1 MDTLTEPRLDA
12 IESKFNSIEFRAHA
26 HLVSEYNFA
35 HPLSVKGPFSALR
48 RIGRIAGRARGR
60 RRARRMGPS
69 ADLGLPGIGRQAR
82 TNIPYKRDARDAD
95 GDGLLQEGT
104 IWERNVGSRIHAE
117 DGGEMAAGAPASA
130 LAGQRHTVRNAAGQ
144 TIQYKPGQDPKSPL
158 RRGRAGA
165 QRVVRRAGRRHYQA
179 DRDVETGRAHREA
192 VSVED
197 QQRRLLENAIAVE
210 SFNRW
215 MEAEEQRR
223 GQMGDDQR
231 DWLDGMMEG
240 WSGVRQGMKKK
251 PKGSAARRK
260 LSKVHRKLII
270 AEGERRFRRTR
281 AGIENEEE
289 DWEDEEE
296 FDDKVLPAG
305 VDREEHNR
313 KMREDPEYRAE
324 FIRSLMDMEAK
335 ENRDKEYVHPP
346 GYVSQP
352 GDEDYEFVL
361 PEKEPRHLPGGMK
374 VPLPTTP
381 WDERDPDDGWEVDED
396 GKIVEKRNPRDMRVV
411 DLTDEELAAE
421 IKRLKGRGKDNLKGF
436 WKDRFL
442 RLRREKSNRDENA
455 AAIAAIAKEV
465 EDAATAEATEEA
477 RAKLEKVMMLLASRF
492 KNNPELMS
500 YDEKKRYL
508 DSLDRPELE
517 EIYKDITGFDAAKSW
532 SRTGPKTPN
541 LVDKIIKSKEP
552 PPKVIDP
559 DELDDD
565 QYRLYLQRLKP
576 GKLYDEA
583 STHLV
588 KNRGKHRKDPPD
600 EFIKLIVAARKE
612 RREISDIANMDP
624 EAITAERNALLKGK
638 NPEKLTHEELAR
650 IAVLDDAL
658 KDGVED
664 SLMAY
669 MEYLKET
676 KGKLRNDLKKR
687 LKAKPDEAA
696 TPKKTPK
703 KTPEP
708 AGPVDDSG
716 KPIPPPPKPAD
727 VVPEDVVP
735 EDVVPEDVVPE
746 EALEELAPDL
756 VGPRETHDPGGT
768 FTWAAG
774 RPFENLTND
783 ELDYE
788 IRRQLS
794 YETDGGPHDLI
805 KHAALDEEWGMRNP
819 DSDEGVNPLGD
830 ETPEERA
837 IAIRGFQEAMRDEA
851 ADEWEAVAEGLG
863 VLREDLDTDVLP
875 DFKFWSAEEDE
886 KEELFGK
893 YYHVSGELND
903 RGVLLNERIVG
914 KEEDEVPEVPEDEA
928 AIVEQIEE
936 VDDAVREIQD
946 TARDRREPTPSPV
959 PDDSRFTP
967 TVEEGDIRISENV
980 IIHSSNTDDDVRPM
994 LLVQMPDGTIQ
1005 AFYKRTGSG
1014 SEATPGEVEQI
1025 EAEGGGGAGNWVPFD
1040 GFGGRL
1046 GKNWFRKG
1054 ESDPQEGGPLFRYGT
1069 EELKAAGQALDAS
1082 ENVQAMLDD
1091 PDRQV
1096 HIVHSDP
1103 SRVGGELMLDP
1114 DDPTIQKTSEELNE
1128 ILGLPSTEEYT
1139 ASLVKPEDV
1148 DVPEDVPEPKITL
1161 EDAPKFTVKEAKE
1174 GDEWRVHA
1182 RSENGRLIAERRNA
1196 EDSSRDGFFSLTK
1209 QAYGENVYAIGK
1221 HQPDWKNKP
1230 YSGAAAWSKETGKWT
1245 FFLNGDEPWS
1255 GAEAPEADV
1264 PKDVPEPE
1272 AATPKPKVKRPSV
1285 PEFRVSAWDSLNDGT
1300 EYRVVLYSEEEN
1312 KAVIERRGGKGRAG
1326 FYMLQPGKR
1335 EGDYDATYIR
1345 DFSSDRREKYVG
1357 RTFRSIDAPW
1367 PDGTPEEAPEVE
1379 EVAEVT
1385 APDFWTDLPEG
1396 LSAEDVNQLMIDKRQ
1411 ERVDA
1416 GKLPNVDDESL
1427 DDEIRAEIMAEHTA
1441 PKPKAEPKKP
1451 KVKPKPEVVPEPP
1464 ETPASLAETDEMEFY
1479 FGGPLPSTLTS
1490 GDFDET
1496 LESLRARDVTG
1507 LTKSEKEQHQ
1517 NRLALFETHQ
1527 TLSTGKP
1534 IEVIAAMNALLRHD
1548 EELAV
1553 DPPDWEKQAILTRID
1568 EAIQALNGRAFKWTE
1583 PRDVMQRRE
1592 LLERRRQLRDATFDV
1607 EVADEDEVP
1616 RHEDVDADVPDSTPE
1631 FDLTREELEE
1641 IGKQKGGKD
1650 ELLKL
1655 VEDER
1660 DNGRTLK
1667 VNKRTSN
1674 ANIIDALLDTSEDDD
1689 DDTEALRP
1697 GAAKFDA
1704 DRGDIEVDDEE
1715 PVSTVVSTR
1724 PKGVPEVPT
1733 RLRKLRDDVNRLAK
1747 YEERIKAH
1755 QADKKLGVGLS
1766 DAEIK
1771 DHKELKLLVPED
1783 AEELADLE
1791 ATEAR
1796 RLQPKPET
1804 LKAVRD
1810 RVTAIKEFHAET
1822 AGTLSEEEFEE
1833 WLDARKAAK
1842 PAERSAKG
1850 DRRTANAEELRALRA
1865 EYQAKRATERGK
1877 FRRIWDKLKAMTK
1890 ADRRLV
1896 KLDRE
1901 SSEEKKD
1908 RLARVQVLRAKN
1920 VLTADEKL
1928 ELRDLEDVEAAQVV
1942 NPMMRGAEQTRVRTR
1957 ERLNRLTW
1965 EDANGVSSSLE
1976 DLSDEELVGYREL
1989 PEDTAKQTLSFTGG
2003 FVLLLDRSDAR
2014 DGPDG
2019 KVNKDRGVW
2028 RLALDEEEGKA
2039 DGLKKRTERAAAA
2052 QIAAMKAARK
2062 AGKSEGDVFAEGAVA
2077 RATVEQEDI
2086 VPSTH
2091 REIKRTEIKEI
2102 LMELEDAL
2110 KNKLLAEA
2118 GIDIDERVTKD
2129 SKWASEFGMSSTG
2142 GADGDPVLIGRTG
2155 TTAGRKAKIPA
2166 RYVDGSEKG
2175 TKKKT
2180 RKLDAVTLD
2189 DGEAKA
2195 VGAALEDYPVD
2206 VVLEVLP
2213 STPFW
2218 DVPEDGSDSEDDPAT
2233 VELFSRYY
2241 SETADEGLF
2250 LNDRGLWV
2258 NNVLNGL
2265 ADPSEV
2271 ELEKQSAEIPA
2282 VEASPRLLLS
2292 DAKRFVTTGKRKP
2305 DSEPRDDIVKN
2316 LEEGKGEG
2324 GPKSAFKKRMIEVP
2338 KDRAEIDSMVRL
2350 LAADEDADNPYESDR
2365 GDPPLA
2371 GAPGDDR
2378 TSQWGNVARRGARNV
2393 EKANRKS
2400 KTVRKAIEEA
2410 ARRKREETESLP
2422 PPAPTAE
2429 DHPDKRLQEMI
2440 GIRENLVAKVQS
2452 RLDDF
2457 PEFDDGT
2464 EDPAKRVLKYFGAAD
2479 READVLRARRAAY
2492 DIDPSQPFSEEEEER
2507 LEQLEQYLKDLAQAR
2522 RSVMNVRSRLRTLS
2536 GTGRDDPP
2544 LTEAE
2549 GFRPRDWD
2557 DADREE
2563 REIFEAEFRET
2574 MAGMTLE
2581 QVEAI
2586 ADGRVVWEGPDPFD
2600 DQRATVRLL
2609 RRLARIEARRR
2620 RAEAFPVSEPEAPM
2634 SHDDRLR
2641 KILTDMGVSDEM
2653 ADDPLFR
2660 QFAMLTAVTQI
2671 AEKSEIDEPV
2681 TPEQERI
2688 YQTGGWRAFSEAR
2701 GYTDREIQDFAMW
2714 LEVKDE
2720 IDEKYPTEG
2729 TSPHPETG
2737 EPVPWASTSLSFV
2750 HELVEMDDAG
2760 EAGDLGNANVL
2771 AEMWTEDLD
2780 ADWKRAHGMHV
2791 GEWSNPN
2798 DEKYGRRTVDNTL
2811 RQGPNWPPG
2820 LDPGTVGDDMSIE
2833 ELHVL
2838 GTEILKAIRFNT
2850 LEDEGIEVD
2859 ENERAAHLRHSLH
2872 TLNNELLEDVLLGV
2886 YKRLERE
2893 ADGFERGSDAPGYPP
2908 IRPRSDEQVEWDR
2921 MAEEMETWTEE
2932 QWEEAAEQSAQ
2943 SMVDSLRDWLEAN
2956 PDENPLHSTGGTLG
2970 SERVDSRW
2978 QKTGDRDPWVPGEN
2992 WTPERRRAIAN
3003 ARRQDLERRD
3013 PEYAETVAM
3022 HRELV
3027 REMSDE
3033 VLRAE
3038 VDRIV
3043 ALPAIPPD
3051 ERDGYINVLEELGE
3065 RADRQLRHE
3074 QNLPPE
3080 GADIRTA
3087 ITEDDGEY
3095 TVRLFINGVHQAGAD
3110 YFTDDLEE
3118 AEETAKAME
3127 ADAHISDKTTES
3139 AEDEAATFDQ
3149 LEIDGRSIPLSL
3161 DWADDP
3167 EVQRLHDAM
3176 YPPEKAMY
3184 YGEKRSQVLEEARQY
3199 DPEMEEAIIYETYAS
3214 TLVEAEF
3221 LTDAQIDEQIRR
3233 LGDIPGDD
3241 QISDLLRGFVPSTM
3255 ARPMSDD
3262 PEVIGRLSG
3271 LQAARMIN
3279 FSLKEQFAQRETRIR
3294 AEDMSVDEL
3303 NALIERL
3310 ESERDTGMFEME
3322 FNGIVLFGDDD
3333 RYLLDRRIE
3342 ALKEMVHY
3350 KQKMDPHGESFWDD
3364 GSGDEVV
3371 LPPGVEREVGP
3382 YPFILTD
3389 EGDLEYI
3396 PNLTGPTDA
3405 LDADFDA
3412 SIANLL
3418 RNEGPTV
3425 RADALVDMLK
3435 RLKAHEGELDPD
3447 MYRAS
3452 RKRHMDQLG
3461 EAISEMTPKEQD
3473 EYLAGLGNFFHEMG
3487 ITSQRQGEG
3496 DGLDLSGHNLPDG
3509 DWTNTDFK
3517 SMGVDPD
3524 QGFREANF
3532 GGSDL
3537 SRGNFRGVDLRG
3549 ADFRGADLSE
3559 ADFTGADLRGANF
3572 DGADLAGV
3580 NFTGANIEGVIWG
3593 NSTPD
3598 DNTIWPDDGY
3608 PGFDSDPP
3616 LTGGVPRGP
3625 NTAGRGGPLRDR
3637 RGRFIDRVFDP
3648 DADYTF
3654 EDLEKWTMPELEEA
3668 ARSLKVPFAEKTKKK
3683 LIEDILKRQP
3693 PRGGRA
3699 PVGGRG
3705 AANAEPSQAQQLDML
3720 RNQYRNAETIG
3731 DQDEMD
3737 RIADELRGLGS
3748 QPVTRRRKPDRGRR
3762 IDRPDPPLTG
3772 TVPSPFDRRGVERTD
3787 VNEAMERYEAL
3798 GLEELDLEGEPRSYS
3813 AQRLRDLKS
3822 AREVLF
3828 GIEEDP
3834 TLPRG
3839 LRDQARGDIRAL
3851 RIAIDAEEAIRARGL
3866 QEAWNVQYAD
3876 SAEELLDRADAA
3888 IRSGRMEDLDA
3899 NWEGDVDEVIAA
3911 WTGPGPIPLLGG
3923 GYTQSGPDDRPLVL
3937 KELQAFR
3944 DNISQYKSAVGVYEG
3959 LAPRATEIIGDLHI
3973 FPEEEGYVTDEDLG
3987 GYIGELQDIEEAL
4000 TDMPYIGMAGPGGHD
4015 LQERRDMLLM
4025 RVRAS
4030 VREALH
4036 REQELELGPLG
4047 DVEGWIGDD
4056 LDGSTALLSTG
4067 MRPRP
4072 AGLGIAGDVVDGFV
4086 RGKRVPIGHKG
4097 IKTRHQAAMHVRSG
4111 GDVSDVPDEYLTH
4124 ALLTN
4129 SSVHSGERFLRMPG
4143 YKTDIYVLR
4152 QRINQSADDSGEPDV
4167 YGQEGFVIKAS
4178 TSNNEVSPLAEWAAA
4193 EVLHNL
4199 GFPMLPYRMSGPDL
4213 MNTRGE
4219 SERPDGSGAI
4229 PSGRGATVVM
4239 EFAWNGHPIGEVLS
4253 PHHSTD
4259 GFHLSDFSTPTR
4271 SAFGTELKTEMAEIA
4286 AVGLEGRL
4294 MNWLARTLLGDLDG
4308 HPGNAISA
4316 RAPDGT
4322 AGVVP
4327 IDLEG
4332 GFSANNVNTLFGN
4345 EDLATFLNRIF
4356 QNRTATPTIGG
4367 HHMDSNWR
4375 REMLQAIEDHPE
4387 LEQRFETIIRT
4398 AVERFKMMLSDPNWV
4413 ERLASAGPYTDLV
4426 RKRSLEEW
4434 RKALEEYAAE
4444 MLPKLGDIDGVVDAL
4459 LGRVD
4464 GEDIVD
4470 TDPSVKEFD
4479 PSSDKM
4485 LAVMDY
4491 INTCLESAA

>member
-1 MDTLTEPRLDA
+1 M
-12 IESKFNSIEFRAHA
+12 
-26 HLVSEYNFA
+26 
-35 HPLSVKGPFSALR
+35 
-48 RIGRIAGRARGR
+48 
-60 RRARRMGPS
+60 
-69 ADLGLPGIGRQAR
+69 
-82 TNIPYKRDARDAD
+82 
-95 GDGLLQEGT
+95 
-104 IWERNVGSRIHAE
+104 
-117 DGGEMAAGAPASA
+117 
-130 LAGQRHTVRNAAGQ
+130 
-144 TIQYKPGQDPKSPL
+144 
-158 RRGRAGA
+158 
-165 QRVVRRAGRRHYQA
+165 
-179 DRDVETGRAHREA
+179 
-192 VSVED
+192 
-197 QQRRLLENAIAVE
+197 
-210 SFNRW
+210 
-215 MEAEEQRR
+215 
-223 GQMGDDQR
+223 
-231 DWLDGMMEG
+231 
-240 WSGVRQGMKKK
+240 
-251 PKGSAARRK
+251 
-260 LSKVHRKLII
+260 
-270 AEGERRFRRTR
+270 
-281 AGIENEEE
+281 
-289 DWEDEEE
+289 
-296 FDDKVLPAG
+296 
-305 VDREEHNR
+305 
-313 KMREDPEYRAE
+313 
-324 FIRSLMDMEAK
+324 
-335 ENRDKEYVHPP
+335 
-346 GYVSQP
+346 
-352 GDEDYEFVL
+352 L
-361 PEKEPRHLPGGMK
+361 PEKEPRHPPGGMK

-381 WDERDPDDGWEVDED
+381 WDERNPGDGWEVDED
-396 GKIVEKRNPRDMRVV
+396 GKIVEKRTPRNMRIP
-411 DLTDEELAAE
+411 DLTDEELEAE
-421 IKRLKGRGKDNLKGF
+421 IKDLEKRSRRAKQQGEKLSPHYRRRLTSARIEKGERA
-436 WKDRFL
+436 DRAS
-442 RLRREKSNRDENA
+442 E
-455 AAIAAIAKEV
+455 IATTKKAV
-465 EDAATAEATEEA
+465 EDAADAAATEEA

-508 DSLDRPELE
+508 DSLSELE
-517 EIYKDITGFDAAKSW
+517 LREMYKDITGFDAAKTW

-588 KNRGKHRKDPPD
+588 KNRGKHRKDSPD

-612 RREISDIANMDP
+612 RREISDIANMDA

-716 KPIPPPPKPAD
+716 RPIPPPPNPADVVPAD

-746 EALEELAPDL
+746 DVVPEDVVPDL
-756 VGPRETHDPGGT
+756 VEPRETHDPGGQ
-768 FTWAAG
+768 FTWAKPEILNG
-774 RPFENLTND
+774 LTDD

-794 YETDGGPHDLI
+794 YDAAEGPYDLP
-805 KHAALDEEWGMRNP
+805 KHGALKEEWRKRHGKSP
-819 DSDEGVNPLGD
+819 DPLGD

-837 IAIRGFQEAMRDEA
+837 TAIREFQEAMRDEV

-863 VLREDLDTDVLP
+863 RFREDLDTDVLP
-875 DFKFWSAEEDE
+875 DFKLWSDGEPGFEE
-886 KEELFGK
+886 KEKAFGK

-914 KEEDEVPEVPEDEA
+914 KEEDDEPEIPEDEA
-928 AIVEQIEE
+928 AIVEQIEA
-936 VDDAVREIQD
+936 VDDAVEKIQE

-959 PDDSRFTP
+959 PDDPRFTP

-980 IIHSSNTDDDVRPM
+980 IVHSSNTDDDVRPM

-1139 ASLVKPEDV
+1139 ASLVKPKDV
-1148 DVPEDVPEPKITL
+1148 DVPKVRIESWDNLGQEGFEYRIIGQNAKGHVLVEKRGGEGKAGFYRVKPKPDQDGEYYDPRFDREKLDAGDRAAGEEAGWTFFDETEWTSAVPRTSPKRDVPEDVPEP
-1161 EDAPKFTVKEAKE
+1161 
-1174 GDEWRVHA
+1174 DEV
-1182 RSENGRLIAERRNA
+1182 S
-1196 EDSSRDGFFSLTK
+1196 
-1209 QAYGENVYAIGK
+1209 
-1221 HQPDWKNKP
+1221 P
-1230 YSGAAAWSKETGKWT
+1230 GA
-1245 FFLNGDEPWS
+1245 
-1255 GAEAPEADV
+1255 V
-1264 PKDVPEPE
+1264 VPEPE
-1272 AATPKPKVKRPSV
+1272 AATPKPKQPSV
-1285 PEFRVSAWDSLNDGT
+1285 PEFRVSVWDRLNDGT

-1335 EGDYDATYIR
+1335 EGDYDATWIR
-1345 DFSSDRREKYVG
+1345 DFSSDRRDAYVG

-1367 PDGTPEEAPEVE
+1367 PDGASEEAPEKVPVQV
-1379 EVAEVT
+1379 VAGRT
-1385 APDFWTDLPEG
+1385 ASEFWTELPEG
-1396 LSAEDVNQLMIDKRQ
+1396 LSAEDVNKLIVDKRQ
-1411 ERVDA
+1411 ERVDK
-1416 GKLPNVDDESL
+1416 GELPDIEDARLDE
-1427 DDEIRAEIMAEHTA
+1427 EIMAEIVAEHTA

-1451 KVKPKPEVVPEPP
+1451 KVKPKPKVVSDSL
-1464 ETPASLAETDEMEFY
+1464 ETPASLAEIDDMQSYFFGEF
-1479 FGGPLPSTLTS
+1479 PSMMTPRDIARTMKL
-1490 GDFDET
+1490 
-1496 LESLRARDVTG
+1496 LRDPKLKAG
-1507 LTKSEKEQHQ
+1507 KSASELNALQ
-1517 NRLALFETHQ
+1517 NRIQLFETHQ
-1527 TLSTGKP
+1527 TLTTGKP
-1534 IEVIAAMNALLRHD
+1534 IEVITAMNALLRQY
-1548 EELAV
+1548 EESAV
-1553 DPPDWEKQAILTRID
+1553 DAPEWELRALRVRMD
-1568 EAIQALNGRAFKWTE
+1568 EAIRALEGREGTE
-1583 PRDVMQRRE
+1583 PPEVTQRRE
-1592 LLERRRQLRDATFDV
+1592 LLEKRREVLDDFLTAGVIGKDPDA
-1607 EVADEDEVP
+1607 EVLKDPE
-1616 RHEDVDADVPDSTPE
+1616 DADVPDSTLE
-1631 FDLTREELEE
+1631 FDLTREELERLLQADQVT
-1641 IGKQKGGKD
+1641 GKKKD
-1650 ELLKL
+1650 EIVAILLDMTDDLDSEDLKKMTVKQLKELIKEEKAKSRAALLKL

-1660 DNGRTLK
+1660 DNGRTLG
-1667 VNKRTSN
+1667 VDERSSN
-1674 ANIIDALLDTSEDDD
+1674 AQIIDALLDTTVHYDDD
-1689 DDTEALRP
+1689 PDAIRP
-1697 GAAKFDA
+1697 ETARLDA
-1704 DRGDIEVDDEE
+1704 DRGDV
-1715 PVSTVVSTR
+1715 
-1724 PKGVPEVPT
+1724 EVPDESVPVPVDGPPQVLLN
-1733 RLRKLRDDVNRLAK
+1733 LR
-1747 YEERIKAH
+1747 EEV
-1755 QADKKLGVGLS
+1755 AD
-1766 DAEIK
+1766 
-1771 DHKELKLLVPED
+1771 
-1783 AEELADLE
+1783 LADLE
-1791 ATEAR
+1791 ARITNLSDDERKRHLDLRVSVSNHADDLADLEAAEAQ
-1796 RLQPKPET
+1796 RLRLPPKP
-1804 LKAVRD
+1804 KASEAAKD
-1810 RVTAIKEFHAET
+1810 RATAIADFHAET
-1822 AGTLSEEEFEE
+1822 AGVLSEEKFEE

-1877 FRRIWDKLKAMTK
+1877 FRRIWEKLKAMTK

-1942 NPMMRGAEQTRVRTR
+1942 NPMMRGAEQTRVKAR
-1957 ERLNRLTW
+1957 EELDRLTW

-1976 DLSDEELVGYREL
+1976 DLSDEELVKYREL

-2014 DGPDG
+2014 DGPVDDSG
-2019 KVNKDRGVW
+2019 KRKVNKDRGVW
-2028 RLALDEEEGKA
+2028 RLALNKEEGKA
-2039 DGLKKRTERAAAA
+2039 DGLKKRTKRAAAA
-2052 QIAAMKAARK
+2052 QIEAMKAARK
-2062 AGKSEGDVFAEGAVA
+2062 AGKSESDVFAEGAVA

-2091 REIKRTEIKEI
+2091 RVIKRTEIKEI

-2110 KNKLLAEA
+2110 RNKLLAEA
-2118 GIDIDERVTKD
+2118 GIDIDERVTTD
-2129 SKWASEFGMSSTG
+2129 SKWASEFGMSPKG
-2142 GADGDPVLIGRTG
+2142 GTEGNPVLIERTG

-2166 RYVDGSEKG
+2166 RYVDGSEEG
-2175 TKKKT
+2175 TTKQT
-2180 RKLDAVTLD
+2180 RTLDAVTLD
-2189 DGEAKA
+2189 DGEVEA

-2218 DVPEDGSDSEDDPAT
+2218 DVPEDGAVDEDGNPVVSEDDPAT

-2271 ELEKQSAEIPA
+2271 KLEEQSAEIPA

-2350 LAADEDADNPYESDR
+2350 LDADKDADNPYESDR

-2371 GAPGDDR
+2371 GAAGDDR
-2378 TSQWGNVARRGARNV
+2378 IPPQWGNVARRGARNV
-2393 EKANRKS
+2393 KKGNRKS
-2400 KTVRKAIEEA
+2400 KTVQKAIEEA
-2410 ARRKREETESLP
+2410 ARRKREEGESLP
-2422 PPAPTAE
+2422 PPVPVAE
-2429 DHPDKRLQEMI
+2429 DNPDQRLQEI
-2440 GIRENLVAKVQS
+2440 IKTRDSRVAAVLP
-2452 RLDDF
+2452 RLDEF

-2464 EDPAKRVLKYFGAAD
+2464 EEDSIKRVVRHSTAAKK
-2479 READVLRARRAAY
+2479 EADFLRVKKEAFDADAL
-2492 DIDPSQPFSEEEEER
+2492 QPYSEEEEER
-2507 LEQLEQYLKDLAQAR
+2507 LEKLEEYEKALTDARNSILA
-2522 RSVMNVRSRLRTLS
+2522 VKGRLRTLS
-2536 GTGRDDPP
+2536 ASGREDPP
-2544 LTEAE
+2544 LAGAAGD
-2549 GFRPRDWD
+2549 GFRPSNWD
-2557 DADREE
+2557 DGDRER

-2574 MAGMTLE
+2574 MAGMTLD
-2581 QVEAI
+2581 QVQAI
-2586 ADGRVVWEGPDPFD
+2586 ADGKVVWSGPDPFD
-2600 DQRATVRLL
+2600 DQRATIRLL
-2609 RRLARIEARRR
+2609 RNLAGIEARRR

-2634 SHDDRLR
+2634 SRDDRLR

-2660 QFAMLTAVTQI
+2660 EFAMLTAVTGRDEKDPTGDDPLSEETIQLLKGWVGPDAEAKMDAAI
-2671 AEKSEIDEPV
+2671 AAGRTRRSGHGIEWIGLARLSGNFDWKE
-2681 TPEQERI
+2681 
-2688 YQTGGWRAFSEAR
+2688 FSRSR
-2701 GYTDREIQDFAMW
+2701 GYTDGEIQDFAMW

-2720 IDEKYPTEG
+2720 IDEKYPVEG

-2737 EPVPWASTSLSFV
+2737 EPVPWASTSEGFIY
-2750 HELVEMDDAG
+2750 ELGVAQKTWIDGAPKESTG
-2760 EAGDLGNANVL
+2760 L
-2771 AEMWTEDLD
+2771 AEMWTEDLQ
-2780 ADWKRAHGMHV
+2780 ADWKRARGMHA
-2791 GEWSNPN
+2791 GEWPVNPK
-2798 DEKYGRRTVDNTL
+2798 DEEHGRRTVENTL
-2811 RQGPNWPPG
+2811 VQGPGWPPG
-2820 LDPGTVGDDMSIE
+2820 LNPQGVGELSLE
-2833 ELHVL
+2833 ELQVL

-2850 LEDEGIEVD
+2850 FEDEGIAVN

-2872 TLNNELLEDVLLGV
+2872 TLNNELLEDVLNGV
-2886 YKRLERE
+2886 YTRLERE
-2893 ADGFERGSDAPGYPP
+2893 ADGFERGSDDPGYLP
-2908 IRPRSDEQVEWDR
+2908 IRPRSDDQVEWDR
-2921 MAEEMETWTEE
+2921 MAEDMKTWTEE
-2932 QWEEAAEQSAQ
+2932 QWSQAADEAAE
-2943 SMVDSLRDWLEAN
+2943 SMVGALRDWLEAN
-2956 PDENPLHSTGGTLG
+2956 PDENPLRPTA
-2970 SERVDSRW
+2970 
-2978 QKTGDRDPWVPGEN
+2978 TGDRDSWVPGKD

-3043 ALPAIPPD
+3043 ALPAVPPD

-3065 RADRQLRHE
+3065 RADRKLRHE

-3095 TVRLFINGVHQAGAD
+3095 TVRLFIDGVHQAGAD
-3110 YFTDDLEE
+3110 HFTDDPEE

-3139 AEDEAATFDQ
+3139 AEDEASTFDE

-3176 YPPEKAMY
+3176 YPPEKALY
-3184 YGEKRSQVLEEARQY
+3184 YGETRSDALEAARQY
-3199 DPEMEEAIIYETYAS
+3199 DPNSEEAIIYETQAA

-3221 LTDAQIDEQIRR
+3221 LTDAQIDEQI
-3233 LGDIPGDD
+3233 LLLVGPTLDGDPYDSGIEGGYFMGILPAT
-3241 QISDLLRGFVPSTM
+3241 F
-3255 ARPMSDD
+3255 ARPPEGAG
-3262 PEVIGRLSG
+3262 PEVVGRITG
-3271 LQAARMIN
+3271 LQSARIIN
-3279 FSLKEQFAQRETRIR
+3279 FTLKEEFAKREMRIR
-3294 AEDMSVDEL
+3294 ADDMSVDEL
-3303 NALIERL
+3303 NALIQRL
-3310 ESERDTGMFEME
+3310 ESEPDTGMLEMV

-3333 RYLLDRRIE
+3333 KYLLHRRID
-3342 ALKEMVHY
+3342 ALKEMAHY
-3350 KQKMDPHGESFWDD
+3350 KQNMDPHGEVFWDD
-3364 GSGDEVV
+3364 DSGTPTR
-3371 LPPGVEREVGP
+3371 LPSGIEREVGP

-3389 EGDLEYI
+3389 EGDLVYL
-3396 PNLTGPTDA
+3396 PNLTEAERGA
-3405 LDADFDA
+3405 LMERMNWVDSDPLNPDLSVA
-3412 SIANLL
+3412 SLMRENSPRA
-3418 RNEGPTV
+3418 

-3435 RLKAHEGELDPD
+3435 RLKAHQGELDPD
-3447 MYRAS
+3447 MYQVT
-3452 RKRHMDQLG
+3452 RKRHINQLV
-3461 EAISEMTPKEQD
+3461 EAIGEMPHAEQD
-3473 EYLAGLGNFFHEMG
+3473 EFLAGLGNFFNEMG
-3487 ITSQRQGEG
+3487 IAMQWGGEG
-3496 DGLDLSGHNLPDG
+3496 DGLDLSGHDLPERN
-3509 DWTNTDFK
+3509 WTNTDFAAA
-3517 SMGVDPD
+3517 GADPD
-3524 QGFREANF
+3524 RGFKEANF
-3532 GGSDL
+3532 GGSNL
-3537 SRGNFRGVDLRG
+3537 SRGDFRGVDLRG
-3549 ADFRGADLSE
+3549 ADFRGTDLSE
-3559 ADFTGADLRGANF
+3559 VDFTGADLRGANF
-3572 DGADLAGV
+3572 DGANLAGV
-3580 NFTGANIEGVIWG
+3580 NFTGANMEGVIWG

-3608 PGFDSDPP
+3608 PGFDPDPP
-3616 LTGGVPRGP
+3616 LVGGVPRGP

-3654 EDLEKWTMPELEEA
+3654 EDLAKWTKPELAEA
-3668 ARSLKVPFAEKTKKK
+3668 ARSLGVAFADKPKKE
-3683 LIEDILKRQP
+3683 LIEDILERRP
-3693 PRGGRA
+3693 ARGGRA

-3705 AANAEPSQAQQLDML
+3705 TANAEPSLLQKLDML

-3748 QPVTRRRKPDRGRR
+3748 RPIARRRKTRPQIDRG
-3762 IDRPDPPLTG
+3762 DPPLAG
-3772 TVPSPFDRRGVERTD
+3772 AAGGNRRGVERTS
-3787 VNEAMERYEAL
+3787 VNEAMERYDSL
-3798 GLEELDLEGEPRSYS
+3798 GLEELNLEVFRTPHSP
-3813 AQRLRDLKS
+3813 QRLRDLMA
-3822 AREVLF
+3822 ARGELYA
-3828 GIEEDP
+3828 IQEDP

-3839 LRDQARGDIRAL
+3839 LRDQARGDIRDLTA
-3851 RIAIDAEEAIRARGL
+3851 AIHHEEAMRRLGVQRAWSMQHGDN
-3866 QEAWNVQYAD
+3866 AND
-3876 SAEELLDRADAA
+3876 LLERAIAA
-3888 IRSGRMEDLDA
+3888 VKSGDMKDLDA
-3899 NWEGDVDEVIAA
+3899 NWEEDVEDVIAA
-3911 WTGPGPIPLLGG
+3911 WTGPGPTPLLGG
-3923 GYTQSGPDDRPLVL
+3923 GYTQSGPDDRPNVL
-3937 KELQAFR
+3937 ISLQAFR
-3944 DNISQYKSAVGVYEG
+3944 DNISQYKSALWGFEGVEP
-3959 LAPRATEIIGDLHI
+3959 LAQERMHALSI
-3973 FPEEEGYVTDEDLG
+3973 FPEEEGYVADEDVG
-3987 GYIGELQDIEEAL
+3987 GIISELQSIEEVLADIPYLSLHGPSGDALQEKRDILIGE
-4000 TDMPYIGMAGPGGHD
+4000 
-4015 LQERRDMLLM
+4015 
-4025 RVRAS
+4025 VRTAIQ
-4030 VREALH
+4030 EALH
-4036 REQELELGPLG
+4036 RERDVELGPLG
-4047 DVEGWIGDD
+4047 DIEGWTGDD
-4056 LDGSTALLSTG
+4056 LDGSTSLLSTG
-4067 MRPRP
+4067 IRPRP

-4097 IKTRHQAAMHVRSG
+4097 MKTRHQAAVHVRSG
-4111 GDVSDVPDEYLTH
+4111 GDISDVPDEFLTH

-4129 SSVHSGERFLRMPG
+4129 SSRHPGERFLEVAG
-4143 YKTDIYVLR
+4143 THAQVSILR
-4152 QRINQSADDSGEPDV
+4152 QRINQSPGDSGEPDV
-4167 YGQEGFVIKAS
+4167 YGQEGFVLKAS
-4178 TSNNEVSPLAEWAAA
+4178 SGTHEIVSLVEWAAA

-4199 GFPMLPYRMSGPDL
+4199 GFPVLPYRMSGPNL
-4213 MNTRGE
+4213 MDASGVPSDRG
-4219 SERPDGSGAI
+4219 I
-4229 PSGRGATVVM
+4229 TVVM
-4239 EFAWNGHPIGEVLS
+4239 EFAWNGHPIGELLS
-4253 PHHSTD
+4253 PDYSSD
-4259 GFHLSDFSTPTR
+4259 GFDVSDFHQWDS
-4271 SAFGTELKTEMAEIA
+4271 GHEEVGV
-4286 AVGLEGRL
+4286 VGLEGRL
-4294 MNWLARTLLGDLDG
+4294 MNWLARMLLNDMDG
-4308 HPGNAISA
+4308 HNGNAISA
-4316 RAPDGT
+4316 HAPDGT

-4332 GFSANNVNTLFGN
+4332 GFDAGSAVSTYGSD
-4345 EDLATFLNRIF
+4345 DLATSLARIF
-4356 QNRTATPTIGG
+4356 HSRDISGWTGFY
-4367 HHMDSNWR
+4367 MDPNWR
-4375 REMLQAIEDHPE
+4375 RDVLDAIDDNPE
-4387 LEQRFETIIRT
+4387 LEQRFDTIIRT
-4398 AVERFKMMLSDPNWV
+4398 AIERFRMMLGDPNWV
-4413 ERLASAGPYTDLV
+4413 ERLASVGPYSDLP
-4426 RKRSLEEW
+4426 KARSLVELREMI
-4434 RKALEEYAAE
+4434 ETYSAE
-4444 MLPKLGDIDGVVDAL
+4444 MLPRLGNVDGIVDAI

-4464 GEDIVD
+4464 GEEIVD

-4485 LAVMDY
+4485 LAVVDY